1 MGKQLAFGFKG
12 TLFSIFIWLIIVF
25 SIILAI
31 TYKVEISSIFDKTR
45 IPEVISRIFS
55 EIYPSKAF
63 IGNTGEVRIN
73 KGAANQYF
81 VEGKVNKET
90 VLFLVDTGATNT
102 VLTLKDAAK
111 AGINVEKLNF
121 RNPINTANGINYSAT
136 ILVNYLEI
144 GNIQLNDFKILVLQ
158 DGLFNSLLG
167 MDFISKLS
175 KFEVENNV
183 LLLKK

>member
-12 TLFSIFIWLIIVF
+12 TLFSIFIWLIIVI

-63 IGNTGEVRIN
+63 IGDTGEVRIN
-73 KGAANQYF
+73 KGAANQYL
-81 VEGKVNKET
+81 VEGRVNKET

-102 VLTLKDAAK
+102 VLTLKDAVK

-183 LLLKK
+183 LILKK